1 MPIPTRA
8 ELRAAFAEAMT
19 KQFSPTDPAA
29 AVAAIYAAV
38 TVVLPDEAEL
48 DCYNTPLPDL
58 YRQAERYRTQIKF
71 FALIEALGG
80 DANDQQ
86 HPILDIPTT

>member
-8 ELRAAFAEAMT
+8 ELRAAFAEAMA
-19 KQFSPTDPAA
+19 KQSNPTDPA
-29 AVAAIYAAV
+29 AAIYAAV

-48 DCYNTPLPDL
+48 DCYSAPLSDL
-58 YRQAERYRTQIKF
+58 HRQAERYRTQIKF
-71 FALIEALGG
+71 FTLINAIQGG

>member
-8 ELRAAFAEAMT
+8 ELRAAFAEAMA

-29 AVAAIYAAV
+29 AAAAIYAAV
-38 TVVLPDEAEL
+38 AVVLPDEAEL

-58 YRQAERYRTQIKF
+58 HRQAERYRTQIKF
-71 FALIEALGG
+71 FALIDALGG
-80 DANDQQ
+80 GANDQE